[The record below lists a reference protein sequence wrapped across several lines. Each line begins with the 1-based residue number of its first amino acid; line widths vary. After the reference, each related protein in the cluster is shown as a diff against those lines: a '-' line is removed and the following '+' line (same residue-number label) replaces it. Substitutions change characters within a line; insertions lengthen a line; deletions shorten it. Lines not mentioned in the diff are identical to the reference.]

1 MANYPMGIWVINE
14 DEFEEFTY
22 TGGKVIYV
30 VEEPNQKFST
40 HPAIITAGALL
51 SPFEAIHAELD
62 GDMMRSVAIYEN
74 YLNSQ
79 EADVYVSII
88 VAAAI
93 RQIPIGI
100 MFGRDELNM
109 QFPKMLIDFL
119 YKYYGLGL
127 GIRNKIQPYIEEQ
140 FLPID
145 LAKLYNMNLIDYPTL
160 MEKHPSN
167 FPIHDMAIAKLAYE
181 INPAVKERT
190 HQNYVEYFEMV
201 KSMIA
206 ENEGKFLFDPL
217 EGV

>member
-1 MANYPMGIWVINE
+1 MNIWVINE

-22 TGGKVIYV
+22 TGGKIIYI
-30 VEEPNQKFST
+30 VEEPSTKFST

-51 SPFEAIHAELD
+51 PPFEAIHADLD
-62 GDMMRSVAIYEN
+62 GDIIRSSAIYEQ
-74 YLNSQ
+74 YLNTQ
-79 EADVYVSII
+79 EADIYVSII
-88 VAAAI
+88 IAAAI

-119 YKYYGLGL
+119 YRYYGLVL

-140 FLPID
+140 FLPVN
-145 LAKLYNMNLIDYPTL
+145 LAKLYNMNLIDYQTF
-160 MEKHPSN
+160 MEKHPST
-167 FPIHDMAIAKLAYE
+167 FPIHNMAISKLAYD
-181 INPAVKERT
+181 INPPIKERT

-201 KSMIA
+201 KRAIHN
-206 ENEGKFLFDPL
+206 NEGKFLFDPL

>member
-22 TGGKVIYV
+22 TGGKVIYI
-30 VEEPNQKFST
+30 VEEPNPKFST

-51 SPFEAIHAELD
+51 SPTEAIHAELD
-62 GDMMRSVAIYEN
+62 GDIMRSAAIYEH
-74 YLNSQ
+74 YLSTQ

-88 VAAAI
+88 VAAAVK
-93 RQIPIGI
+93 QIPIGI
-100 MFGRDELNM
+100 MFGRDEMNM
-109 QFPKMLIDFL
+109 QFPKLLIDFL
-119 YKYYGLGL
+119 YKYYGIVL

-140 FLPID
+140 YLPVD

-167 FPIHDMAIAKLAYE
+167 LPIHDMAISKLAYE

-201 KSMIA
+201 KKMIA

>member
-14 DEFEEFTY
+14 DELEEFTY
-22 TGGKVIYV
+22 TGGKIIYV
-30 VEEPNQKFST
+30 VEEPSQKFLT

-51 SPFEAIHAELD
+51 SPFEAIQAELD
-62 GDMMRSVAIYEN
+62 GDINRSIAIYEH

-119 YKYYGLGL
+119 YKYYGLVL

-140 FLPID
+140 YLPID
-145 LAKLYNMNLIDYPTL
+145 LAKLYNMNLIDYPTF
-160 MEKHPSN
+160 MEKHPVS
-167 FPIHDMAIAKLAYE
+167 FPIHDIAIAKLAYE
-181 INPAVKERT
+181 SG
-190 HQNYVEYFEMV
+190 H
-201 KSMIA
+201 
-206 ENEGKFLFDPL
+206 
-217 EGV
+217 